1 MTDGFAYFRITRIGR
16 GPTANAIR
24 ASMRRA
30 RSIWST
36 RRHNLAEARRP
47 EHVTAAVDPPLSAR
61 QGSGLASWARTRN
74 GGAIALSGATGA
86 FDRPT
91 RSCISSLPEPGR
103 RQSPGSKIQSAASLK
118 GPVIATAAVASP
130 PAPGVISACNTG
142 AFRAV
147 LGPVLATCR
156 KGNGTPTRFN
166 DRDRIPTSRPLRAGG
181 RARGLALDHADGL
194 GRCPVVEIS
203 RLAPAD
209 RAVRLPESTDSCPS
223 RPALRTGGERERADF
238 GGRRRLRE
246 RPGGSSSDHPA
257 AVRLPSRSPLRPRPS
272 PSRASRS
279 RRPVRRPPGRRV
291 ICVTAPTKKMC
302 LIQLMRPT

>member
-1 MTDGFAYFRITRIGR
+1 
-16 GPTANAIR
+16 
-24 ASMRRA
+24 MRRA

-74 GGAIALSGATGA
+74 GGAIALSGTTGA

-156 KGNGTPTRFN
+156 KEMARRRASTIGIESRRRGHSEREAARADWPSITLTALAGVQWWKSHAWRPPIGRSDCRNRPIPALQ
-166 DRDRIPTSRPLRAGG
+166 DRPYERAGSARERTLAEDVG
-181 RARGLALDHADGL
+181 CARG
-194 GRCPVVEIS
+194 P
-203 RLAPAD
+203 
-209 RAVRLPESTDSCPS
+209 AVRLRIIRLQFAYLLGLRCA
-223 RPALRTGGERERADF
+223 PAQ
-238 GGRRRLRE
+238 
-246 RPGGSSSDHPA
+246 
-257 AVRLPSRSPLRPRPS
+257 
-272 PSRASRS
+272 
-279 RRPVRRPPGRRV
+279 VRRELHDLADRFAGYLRDV
-291 ICVTAPTKKMC
+291 
-302 LIQLMRPT
+302 